1 MLQSSTHS
9 PEILKTLL
17 RMQRENKHCDFKLVT
32 RCKTIN
38 VHKLIILAN
47 SPSFIQNHGSL
58 DNIEELHFPEVLPTV
73 LDSVV
78 YFLYTGKLKV
88 KKSEIS
94 LLKSFCVTE
103 GLKSALE
110 LLKDYSDVET
120 LSLTVDQLMELP
132 IPQFK
137 DITEE
142 EPANMFVQTNEEKSE
157 NAVDIVKQLTSET
170 EEKCSVV
177 TKSGR
182 VSKPT
187 SLKIATVMADKK
199 KTKMKS
205 LMSEIKSK
213 ERILNIRKSKKFR
226 SKGPDLKSNSKDQMQ
241 RKQKSKHFRSKGTNL
256 KRKAKEQMLKLQK
269 SKNFRSKGVEIK
281 RKVLSRH
288 SVYIRQ
294 NRKIH
299 RRINNNNVTD
309 ILNIYSDFTESQNS
323 NEPKPMAVNEEFDP
337 YHFHNY
343 ALSNN
348 DNSNAAA
355 SAADDNGDND
365 DIANNV
371 QYETEINGENKLN
384 GDKSSNKKKVKQQ
397 IKRKT
402 KRYPCPDCDKVLSC
416 KRLLQ
421 KHMAEVHQDIVQYE
435 TEIDGENK
443 LNGDKSSKEKKV
455 KQQIKR
461 KTKRYPCPDCDK
473 VLSCKRL
480 LQKHMAEVH
489 QDKESIE
496 AYKNL
501 ACELCGNI
509 ETTYKMLARH
519 VINQHGNRDPKNIC
533 LVKKETCRSCGL
545 VLRTI
550 TGRIRHEIRHHGMQN
565 KSQLTV
571 SFQCTQCEKKFAS
584 YLNLKFHEFHLHGI
598 APERVTLSHC
608 KVEVSSLAIYRFP
621 VISHQGPVVRN

>member
-1 MLQSSTHS
+1 
-9 PEILKTLL
+9 
-17 RMQRENKHCDFKLVT
+17 MQRENKHCDFKFVT
-32 RCKTIN
+32 PYKTLN

-94 LLKSFCVTE
+94 LLKSFCETE

-120 LSLTVDQLMELP
+120 LSLTVEQLMELP
-132 IPQFK
+132 IPHSK
-137 DITEE
+137 DTIEE
-142 EPANMFVQTNEEKSE
+142 KPADTFVQTNEEKSE
-157 NAVDIVKQLTSET
+157 TAVEIVKQLASET

-187 SLKIATVMADKK
+187 SLKIATVLADKK
-199 KTKMKS
+199 KSKMKS

-213 ERILNIRKSKKFR
+213 EHILIIRKSKKFR
-226 SKGPDLKSNSKDQMQ
+226 SKGPGLKSKSKEQMQ
-241 RKQKSKHFRSKGTNL
+241 RKQKSKTFRSKGTDLN
-256 KRKAKEQMLKLQK
+256 RKANEQMLKLQK
-269 SKNFRSKGVEIK
+269 SKSFRSKGVEIK
-281 RKVLSRH
+281 RKLLSRH

-299 RRINNNNVTD
+299 KRTSNNSVSD

-323 NEPKPMAVNEEFDP
+323 SELKPMAVNEEFDP

-355 SAADDNGDND
+355 SAADDTGDND
-365 DIANNV
+365 DIANTV
-371 QYETEINGENKLN
+371 QYETEINGENKVN
-384 GDKSSNKKKVKQQ
+384 GGKSS
-397 IKRKT
+397 RK
-402 KRYPCPDCDKVLSC
+402 
-416 KRLLQ
+416 
-421 KHMAEVHQDIVQYE
+421 
-435 TEIDGENK
+435 
-443 LNGDKSSKEKKV
+443 KKV

-519 VINQHGNRDPKNIC
+519 AINQHGNRDPKNIC

-571 SFQCTQCEKKFAS
+571 SFQCTKCEKKFAS

-608 KVEVSSLAIYRFP
+608 KVEVSSLASYRIP